1 MHQPQNYFDMRKI
14 FLTIH
19 MLFSLA
25 VLAQKNNNIKID
37 TLFFSGKTPKI
48 YDSKMKSILIGVE
61 NNCDATQQEVFDAK
75 IESNREFRT
84 ISNLKIFNKESKTS
98 IFTDADAII
107 ISYFCQNIDYIN
119 EIEFYEFIFQDE
131 KSAQILVEKLT
142 FLKYKKGFNDYIGFK
157 NWYYKRI
164 KNKVYFIDYKEEN
177 MYNFINNKLKTNI
190 DLIVN

>member
-1 MHQPQNYFDMRKI
+1 MHQPQNYFNMKKTFLLI
-14 FLTIH
+14 FT
-19 MLFSLA
+19 LFYISFYS
-25 VLAQKNNNIKID
+25 QNNIKID
-37 TLFFSGKTPKI
+37 TLFFSGKLPKI
-48 YDSKMKSILIGVE
+48 YESKMKTILYGIE
-61 NNCDATQQEVFDAK
+61 NSCDPNQLEVFDAK